1 MEFWHLEEDR
11 GGFSAKKKSPFNL
24 HEWCDIWD
32 KVVLRWEF
40 FCDIIASQ
48 WFGAAKRKKKAYITP
63 LSGFWRHH
71 FWDFSSQLALWEVL
85 NTG

>member
-11 GGFSAKKKSPFNL
+11 GGFSAKNKSPFNL

-32 KVVLRWEF
+32 KAVLRWEI

-48 WFGAAKRKKKAYITP
+48 WFGAPKRKKKKKGLHYTIVWFLKASFFLILVPNWLYER
-63 LSGFWRHH
+63 S
-71 FWDFSSQLALWEVL
+71 
-85 NTG
+85 